1 MCCVYR
7 MNRPAGG
14 LTVVFCGRWSGKP
27 GPKFAAWRMPWQK
40 SGNDDAGGEKSPPF
54 PAGPRTEHKGCR
66 RRLRFTRP
74 CGAWPCGFSVMWPQR
89 RVRAVP
95 CLHRSRASAGGL

>member
-27 GPKFAAWRMPWQK
+27 G
-40 SGNDDAGGEKSPPF
+40 
-54 PAGPRTEHKGCR
+54 
-66 RRLRFTRP
+66 
-74 CGAWPCGFSVMWPQR
+74 
-89 RVRAVP
+89 
-95 CLHRSRASAGGL
+95 

>member
-27 GPKFAAWRMPWQK
+27 
-40 SGNDDAGGEKSPPF
+40 
-54 PAGPRTEHKGCR
+54 
-66 RRLRFTRP
+66 
-74 CGAWPCGFSVMWPQR
+74 
-89 RVRAVP
+89 
-95 CLHRSRASAGGL
+95 